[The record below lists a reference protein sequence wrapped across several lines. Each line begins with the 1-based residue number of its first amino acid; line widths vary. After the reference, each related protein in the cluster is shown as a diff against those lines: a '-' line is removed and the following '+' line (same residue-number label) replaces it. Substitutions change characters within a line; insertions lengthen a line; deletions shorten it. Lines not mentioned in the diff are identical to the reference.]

1 MKFYFNVTV
10 VGVMLLISPTCVSV
24 SVSVCVACVR
34 VYTTHHFLI
43 CCEILTSELEI
54 ECMGTCRVLGDACM
68 NLLAGVMVK
77 HGRMHR
83 RRVTTGEGSRGGTG
97 DSSRGGRVT
106 GFPCVMEAK
115 PHNKGVTSMT
125 RLVQWFAA
133 AFVEIQIQMAACS
146 LRFSQQIH
154 EGV

>member
-10 VGVMLLISPTCVSV
+10 VGVMLLISPTC
-24 SVSVCVACVR
+24 VSVCVACVR

-68 NLLAGVMVK
+68 NLRAGVMVK
-77 HGRMHR
+77 HGPMHR
-83 RRVTTGEGSRGGTG
+83 RRATTGEG
-97 DSSRGGRVT
+97 SRGGRVT

-115 PHNKGVTSMT
+115 PHNKGVSMT
-125 RLVQWFAA
+125 RLVQRFAA

-154 EGV
+154 EGVCDKTKC